1 MSKKIRTKRIILII
15 VAIVLLLAAGTR
27 LALMKNPGWHSI
39 SGKKVCYSNDSGKI
53 LTGYQLIEGEP
64 YYFNVVGIPKEHGW
78 VEAKEGDFFCE
89 GEGKLA
95 VGWHY
100 IGDKAFY
107 FYENNDKPD
116 NGLVGAQAV
125 NYVTAGGLAI
135 GDKGYLEGEE
145 ALAIAYA
152 LDVLNRYGWS
162 LESAYKYA
170 SSLEYAGDSSYLYGF
185 TIHTIAIQGFK
196 YGKGNC
202 LAWTAPFCVMA
213 KVMGYDCRL
222 IWGTLPYRGKQVHH
236 AWAEIWEE
244 DGIHVYD
251 PRRHLGKD
259 MSGFDER
266 YGEKGSRKYNE
277 KSKQYV
283 EW

>member
-1 MSKKIRTKRIILII
+1 MILLTFG
-15 VAIVLLLAAGTR
+15 AK
-27 LALMKNPGWHSI
+27 LALMNDPGWHII
-39 SGKKVCYSNDSGKI
+39 SGKKAFYSDDRGKI
-53 LTGYQLIEGEP
+53 ATGYQMIEGDP
-64 YYFNVVGIPKEHGW
+64 YYFNLIGMPAKSGW
-78 VEAKEGDFFCE
+78 VETKDGIFFCE

-100 IGDKAFY
+100 IGEKAYF
-107 FYENNDKPD
+107 FYEEKDKPD
-116 NGLVGAQAV
+116 DGLVGAQAK
-125 NYVTAGGLAI
+125 NYVTAGRLAI
-135 GDKGYLEGEE
+135 GEEGYLEGEE

-152 LDVLNRYGWS
+152 LDVLDRYGWS

-170 SSLEYAGDSSYLYGF
+170 SSLRYEGDAKDLYGY
-185 TIHTIAIQGFK
+185 TIHTIANQGFK

-202 LAWTAPFCVMA
+202 LVWTAPFVVMA

-222 IWGTLPYRGKQVHH
+222 VWGTLPYRGKQVEH
-236 AWAEIWEE
+236 AWAEIWED
-244 DGIHVYD
+244 DGPHVYD

-266 YGEKGSRKYNE
+266 YGEKGTRRYNE
-277 KSKQYV
+277 ESIKYV